1 MQWGVAYERYAELY
15 PALSQSLHE
24 SGCNTFDRI
33 AMYCAQTG
41 HESVGLLYMEEQ
53 DWNGDNYAYLEG
65 REDLGNI
72 YPGDG
77 AKYHGRGPIQVT
89 GRSNYTNCS
98 EWAFSMDL
106 APSPTFF
113 VDIPE
118 ELAQDDNGFHGVT
131 WYWTT
136 QRPMND
142 AADAHDV
149 WLATYYINGGY
160 NGIEDREQR
169 YNHCMAMGDLL
180 LVLLEPKD
188 ERPLV
193 GEKVLS
199 YDANIIP
206 QETGYW
212 CGPASAQMCLNMRG
226 IFVEEQTL
234 ANEMGTDEG
243 GTDYVALI
251 EQSLD
256 PRLPEANYS
265 SHDAPH
271 DPPSAPEKEAFWDA
285 LKRSIDNGYGI
296 VMNWVAPPSNYPIG
310 IKGSPN
316 PSYGGGTVFHYVS
329 AAGYDD
335 NPSQRA
341 VWIVDSGFQPWHYW
355 ISFDQCCSLIPP
367 KAFCYANLP
376 HLDSGEEPV
385 SDNEVWIYEQ
395 LCGPIDPATGFGT
408 GWAQLG
414 QNEHGQN
421 LYYVDALARN
431 LAELEG
437 RQAPVLDAYQAVST
451 RSTLDYGALALD
463 QLAGP
468 VTADGERHGWSQLGG
483 RSVTDA
489 EAYISTLLSEG
500 EGEPPFQEDRQA
512 EEDHPVVEAAV
523 EGAKDLAADRLSS
536 RLEERGQRQGRD
548 SRRT

>member
-1 MQWGVAYERYAELY
+1 MTDPVSVLADAMQWSVTYERYAELY
-15 PALSQSLHE
+15 PALSQSLRE
-24 SGCNTFDRI
+24 SECTTYDRI

-41 HESVGLLYMEEQ
+41 HESAGLYYMEEQ

-65 REDLGNI
+65 RCDDLGNCS
-72 YPGDG
+72 PGDG

-89 GRSNYTNCS
+89 GKYNYTECS
-98 EWAFSMDL
+98 QWAFDEGL

-142 AADAHDV
+142 AADAHDIY
-149 WLATYYINGGY
+149 LATYYINGGY

-169 YNHCMAMGDLL
+169 YNHCMSMGDLL
-180 LVLLEPKD
+180 LVLLQPKD

-193 GEKVLS
+193 GERVLS
-199 YDANIIP
+199 YNPDIIP

-212 CGPASAQMCLNMRG
+212 CGPASAQMCLDMRG
-226 IFVEEQTL
+226 IYESEQTL
-234 ANEMGTDEG
+234 ANEMGTDDG

-271 DPPSAPEKEAFWDA
+271 DPPSAPEKEALWDA
-285 LKRSIDNGYGI
+285 LKRSIDNGYGV
-296 VMNWVAPPSNYPIG
+296 VMNWVAPPANYPIG

-355 ISFDQCCSLIPP
+355 ISFDQCCTLIPP

-376 HLDSGEEPV
+376 HTGGGEPM
-385 SDNEVWIYEQ
+385 SDETVWVYEQ
-395 LCGPIDPATGFGT
+395 LCGPINPATGYGS
-408 GWAQLG
+408 GWPQLG

-421 LYYVDALARN
+421 LYYVDALGRT
-431 LAELEG
+431 LAMLEG
-437 RQAPVLDAYQAVST
+437 EPFTDIQAQPTAAP
-451 RSTLDYGALALD
+451 RNPLDYSALSLD

-468 VTADGERHGWSQLGG
+468 VTADGERHGWPQLGN
-483 RSVTDA
+483 RSVTDTQA
-489 EAYISTLLSEG
+489 HINSLLSEDS
-500 EGEPPFQEDRQA
+500 GEPPLQKAHQEQSSL
-512 EEDHPVVEAAV
+512 V
-523 EGAKDLAADRLSS
+523 GNRLSS
-536 RLEERGQRQGRD
+536 RLRERGQRQEPD
-548 SRRT
+548 SPAT

>member
-1 MQWGVAYERYAELY
+1 
-15 PALSQSLHE
+15 
-24 SGCNTFDRI
+24 
-33 AMYCAQTG
+33 MYCAQTG
-41 HESVGLLYMEEQ
+41 HESAGLLYMEEQ

-65 REDLGNI
+65 RCDDLGNCS
-72 YPGDG
+72 PGDG
-77 AKYHGRGPIQVT
+77 ARYHGRGPIQVT
-89 GRSNYTNCS
+89 GKYNYTECS
-98 EWAFSMDL
+98 AWAYSIGL
-106 APSPTFF
+106 VPSSTFF

-142 AADAHDV
+142 AADARDLE
-149 WLATYYINGGY
+149 LATYYINGGY
-160 NGIEDREQR
+160 NGLEDRQQR
-169 YNHCMAMGDLL
+169 YDNCLAMGDLL

-199 YDANIIP
+199 YDPNIIP
-206 QETGYW
+206 QETGYF
-212 CGPASAQMCLNMRG
+212 CGPASAQICLNMRG
-226 IFVEEQTL
+226 IFVDEWTL
-234 ANEMGTDEG
+234 AAEMGTDDG

-271 DPPSAPEKEAFWDA
+271 DPPSAPQKEAFWDA

-316 PSYGGGTVFHYVS
+316 PSYGGGTVYHYVS

-341 VWIVDSGFQPWHYW
+341 VWVVDSGFQPWHYW
-355 ISFDQCCSLIPP
+355 ISFDQCCTLIPP

-376 HLDSGEEPV
+376 HIDGEEPV

-395 LCGPIDPATGFGT
+395 LCGPIDPHTGFGT
-408 GWAQLG
+408 GWPQLG

-421 LYYVDALARN
+421 LYYVDALSRTMTD
-431 LAELEG
+431 LEG
-437 RQAPVLDAYQAVST
+437 TQAYALEAHPTIAP
-451 RSTLDYGALALD
+451 RSPQDYGALALD

-468 VTADGERHGWSQLGG
+468 VTADGQRHGWSQLGD

-489 EAYISTLLSEG
+489 EAYIRELLGED
-500 EGEPPFQEDRQA
+500 EGEPPFQESRQTVG
-512 EEDHPVVEAAV
+512 EKVGDH
-523 EGAKDLAADRLSS
+523 LADQLSS
-536 RLEERGQRQGRD
+536 RLQERGRRQGQD
-548 SRRT
+548 SPPT